1 MSDPAWYS
9 ILPPVLA
16 IVLAIW
22 SKQVILS
29 LFAGIWMGH
38 TLLNQFNPLAGIV
51 KGLDGTIEVFTDP
64 GDARVLVFTL
74 LIGPLIATKKV
85 FFPSLPDM
93 DRPRLLLERTH
104 WCTKG
109 CNSRMDKS

>member
-9 ILPPVLA
+9 VLPPVLA

-38 TLLNQFNPLAGIV
+38 TPVQSA
-51 KGLDGTIEVFTDP
+51 
-64 GDARVLVFTL
+64 
-74 LIGPLIATKKV
+74 
-85 FFPSLPDM
+85 
-93 DRPRLLLERTH
+93 DRRCQEP
-104 WCTKG
+104 
-109 CNSRMDKS
+109 